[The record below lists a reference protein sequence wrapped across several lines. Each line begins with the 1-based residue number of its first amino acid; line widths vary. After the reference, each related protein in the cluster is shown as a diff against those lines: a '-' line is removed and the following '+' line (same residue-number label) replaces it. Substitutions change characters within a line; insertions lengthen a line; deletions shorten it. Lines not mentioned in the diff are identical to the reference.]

1 MPGFGKDPV
10 RVADLHNFTFSH
22 DRDSVEQLARHIHL
36 MRDEHN
42 GNMLLTVDPA
52 QDADDFLRILKVQ
65 RGGRLVA
72 QQNLRIIRKRPSD
85 RHPLL
90 LTAA

>member
-1 MPGFGKDPV
+1 
-10 RVADLHNFTFSH
+10 
-22 DRDSVEQLARHIHL
+22 
-36 MRDEHN
+36 
-42 GNMLLTVDPA
+42 MLLTVDPA